1 MRLTHTHT
9 RFILSTTENYPF
21 IMYPAYDYSPV
32 IASIF
37 FFSYIMLMVYI
48 VLALF
53 QAAVYK
59 AWSQELES
67 QELRTRVRT
76 YHSLLAAYHVLL
88 DDSEKELT
96 LEMWTDLVTE
106 IKGKVSRMLRPRPP
120 RNAQNPQT
128 PLVQNAPLCDS
139 PTSATCSHSP
149 PPLFTL
155 YEWLRV
161 SHLCASQDASPDDA
175 RLSFLIMDVD
185 EDGSITVKEFLQG
198 CVHAISYNF
207 EHIRLELKEGE
218 MMRSGKELCGK
229 GARTFVKRI
238 MRRKLFK

>member
-1 MRLTHTHT
+1 MRARSEALETG
-9 RFILSTTENYPF
+9 RSSLASRAYARYPPN
-21 IMYPAYDYSPV
+21 I
-32 IASIF
+32 
-37 FFSYIMLMVYI
+37 
-48 VLALF
+48 
-53 QAAVYK
+53 
-59 AWSQELES
+59 
-67 QELRTRVRT
+67 
-76 YHSLLAAYHVLL
+76 H
-88 DDSEKELT
+88 
-96 LEMWTDLVTE
+96 
-106 IKGKVSRMLRPRPP
+106 
-120 RNAQNPQT
+120 
-128 PLVQNAPLCDS
+128 
-139 PTSATCSHSP
+139 P

-185 EDGSITVKEFLQG
+185 EDGSITMKEFLQG